1 MSSSRKKRENVQ
13 RSTLNVQRSIY
24 AFDIGR
30 WTLGV
35 RRLVLNALQNSRS
48 FRHAVLRWY
57 ENHGRDLP
65 WRRNR
70 DPYATLVSEFML
82 QQTQVVSVLPHYHAW
97 LRRFPDFGSLAR
109 APGNDVLHAWQGLGY
124 YARARNLHAAAKI
137 IATKHRGQ
145 CPQGVDEL
153 RSLPGIGRYTA
164 NAIATFAFNQP
175 VPVVDA
181 NIARLLARLLNIRV
195 PIDSAAGRDSVWSFA
210 SQLIDQSEAGVFN
223 SALMDLGATI
233 CVPRAPKCGICPVKK
248 FCQAKNPGMLP
259 IKKVRPRLKRLRET
273 HAFVVR
279 QNKILLEQSA
289 PRWRGMW
296 ILPPVGIRSKSS
308 RPIHT
313 STFPFTHHRVK
324 LVVFWQKRR
333 VRSKRQRWFSLLDID
348 SIPLPSPHRRAIV
361 DLLQQRNS
369 SPN

>member
-1 MSSSRKKRENVQ
+1 LGVGRLLRLNGLKHKQ
-13 RSTLNVQRSIY
+13 LFYSTLL
-24 AFDIGR
+24 D
-30 WTLGV
+30 
-35 RRLVLNALQNSRS
+35 
-48 FRHAVLRWY
+48 WY
-57 ENHGRDLP
+57 RDYGRDLP
-65 WRRNR
+65 WRRTR
-70 DPYATLVSEFML
+70 DPYAILVSEFML
-82 QQTQVVSVLPHYHAW
+82 QQTQVASVSPFYGQW
-97 LRRFPDFGSLAR
+97 LRRFPDFASLAR
-109 APGNDVLHAWQGLGY
+109 APENDVLHAWQGLGY

-137 IATKHRGQ
+137 IATRHRGQ

-153 RSLPGIGRYTA
+153 LSLPGIGRYTA

-181 NIARLLARLLNIRV
+181 NIARLFARLFNIRV
-195 PIDSAAGRDSVWSFA
+195 PIDSAAGRDSVWNFA
-210 SQLIDQSEAGVFN
+210 SQLIDQNEAGAFN

-296 ILPPVGIRSKSS
+296 ILPSISSPKGKRAIHKS
-308 RPIHT
+308 I
-313 STFPFTHHRVK
+313 FPFTNHRVT
-324 LVVFWQKRR
+324 LRIFAQSPPQIDRC
-333 VRSKRQRWFSLLDID
+333 RQRWMDIHSLD
-348 SIPLPSPHRRAIV
+348 SIPIPSPHRRAIADV
-361 DLLQQRNS
+361 LMAARAVKPRRLPS
-369 SPN
+369 SGS

>member
-1 MSSSRKKRENVQ
+1 LISQKNARN
-13 RSTLNVQRSIY
+13 
-24 AFDIGR
+24 F
-30 WTLGV
+30 
-35 RRLVLNALQNSRS
+35 RRAL
-48 FRHAVLRWY
+48 LRWY
-57 ENHGRDLP
+57 GQHGRDLP
-65 WRRNR
+65 WRETR
-70 DPYATLVSEFML
+70 DPYAILVSEFML
-82 QQTQVVSVLPHYHAW
+82 QQTQVASVVPYYENW
-97 LRRFPDFGSLAR
+97 LGRFPNFASLAQSSE
-109 APGNDVLHAWQGLGY
+109 NDVLHAWQGLGY

-137 IATKHRGQ
+137 IATKLRGQ

-181 NIARLLARLLNIRV
+181 NIARLLARLFNIRV
-195 PIDSAAGRDSVWSFA
+195 PIDSAAGRDSVWNFA

-259 IKKVRPRLKRLRET
+259 IKKARPRLKRLRET

-296 ILPPVGIRSKSS
+296 ILPLISAPKGKRAIHKS
-308 RPIHT
+308 I
-313 STFPFTHHRVK
+313 FPFTNHRVTLRILAQSPPK
-324 LVVFWQKRR
+324 IDRC
-333 VRSKRQRWFSLLDID
+333 RQRWMDIHSLD
-348 SIPLPSPHRRAIV
+348 SIPIPSPHRRAIADV
-361 DLLQQRNS
+361 LMAARAAKPRPRRPSALSVGR
-369 SPN
+369 